1 MSVIRRILT
10 VGEEGFRRKQVQE
23 RLFLSQ
29 ESNLPMYVRKKSDGL
44 PFAASLLLGAGSFAC
59 TVVLI
64 KDFIV

>member
-10 VGEEGFRRKQVQE
+10 VGEE
-23 RLFLSQ
+23 

-44 PFAASLLLGAGSFAC
+44 PFAASLLLGGASFAC